1 VTHHVL
7 AAGKRIARLYD
18 PTSRHRPGPRSFRHN
33 GPRLRF
39 DHHRAASDG
48 SPAND
53 PKRGVYYAALT
64 ISCALVEVFGDG
76 GVIERAQW
84 RLALLTLRNSLQLVD
99 LRGAAAMRAG
109 AVAAIG
115 ALESRGLTQAWS
127 RYIYDNT
134 AIYDNVHGLIYS
146 GAHNGEDAIVL
157 YERAIPVIRSA
168 GQQVKR
174 LSNPSLELELLCVAA
189 DHSMV
194 LAP

>member
-1 VTHHVL
+1 V
-7 AAGKRIARLYD
+7 RLYD
-18 PTSRHRPGPRSFRHN
+18 PTSRCRPGPRSFRHN

-39 DHHRAASDG
+39 DHHRPAPDG
-48 SPAND
+48 SPTND
-53 PKRGVYYAALT
+53 PKRSVYYAALT
-64 ISCALVEVFGDG
+64 LSCALVEVFGDG

-84 RLALLTLRNSLQLVD
+84 QLALSTLRDPLQLVD

-115 ALESRGLTQAWS
+115 ALECRSLTQAWS
-127 RYIYDNT
+127 RYIYDNS
-134 AIYDNVHGLIYS
+134 AIYGNVHGLIYS

-174 LSNPSLELELLCVAA
+174 LSNPSLEFELLRIAVDHRMIVA
-189 DHSMV
+189 
-194 LAP
+194 P